1 MKKRVVILK
10 IDEYD
15 QEALYARLKTALHK
29 YFPLKEYFAEG
40 DKILLKPNLL
50 MAASPQE
57 AVTTHPVFIE
67 AIGRIFKEEGF
78 PVSVADSPGGFVS
91 DRDVDELYEET
102 GIKKMAALR
111 GFGLLYP
118 TESIVRNNI
127 PLCWWSEGFKMI
139 NLPKL
144 KTHDIMVLTLATK
157 NLYGCISGLH
167 KSHLHHM
174 HPKTDDFAK
183 IITKLYSIITPSL
196 NIVDGIVALQGHG
209 PAKKGKPRKMGIVA
223 IGSDALCID
232 YAISKLVGLNE
243 GANPL
248 IRQAKRENLFSED
261 GVGIVSEFGEQIFS
275 DFEFPPPF
283 IINRLPS
290 ALVRILRLFFK
301 FKPVVDIAR
310 CTECAVCARVCPQGA
325 ITIEKGKKAHI
336 DCSKCIMC
344 MCCGE
349 MCRSGAVDLDMSV
362 LLKIVKALL
371 NRGKNKKHECHKV

>member
-10 IDEYD
+10 IEEYN
-15 QEALYARLKTALHK
+15 QEALHTQLKDALRK
-29 YFPLKEYFAEG
+29 YFPLKEYFAKS

-50 MAASPQE
+50 MAAQPQE
-57 AVTTHPVFIE
+57 AVTTHPAFIE

-78 PVSVADSPGGFVS
+78 SVSVADSPGGFIS
-91 DRDVDELYEET
+91 NKDVDELYEET
-102 GIKKMAALR
+102 GIKKMASSC
-111 GFGLLYP
+111 GFDLLYP
-118 TESIVRNNI
+118 TESIVKSDI

-174 HPKTDDFAK
+174 HPQTDDFARV
-183 IITKLYSIITPSL
+183 ITKLYSTITPSL
-196 NIVDGIVALQGHG
+196 NIVDGILALQGHG
-209 PAKKGKPRKMGIVA
+209 PAKRGKPRKMGIVA
-223 IGSDALCID
+223 IGNDALYTD

-248 IRQAKRENLFSED
+248 IRQARKENLFSED
-261 GVGIVSEFGEQIFS
+261 GVEIVSEFGEYTFS

-283 IINRLPS
+283 IVNRLPS
-290 ALVRILRLFFK
+290 ALVALLRIFLR
-301 FKPVVDIAR
+301 FKPAVDITR
-310 CTECAVCARVCPQGA
+310 CTGCKVCARVCPQAA
-325 ITIEKGKKAHI
+325 ITIESGKKARI
-336 DCSKCIMC
+336 DYSKCIMC

-349 MCRSGAVDLDMSV
+349 MCHVGAVDLDTSI
-362 LLKIVKALL
+362 LLKIVRALL
-371 NRGKNKKHECHKV
+371 NIGKNKKHECRKV